1 MSRALSKRRVTYK
14 FLYDIS
20 YNLRFWVYF
29 SPNLFRAGH
38 DTFTIALEFLEFSEI
53 FPHISEP
60 VCVVSIVG
68 PYRQGKSYIL
78 SEVFGG
84 KNIFSIGHYLDPETF
99 GLWMWIVPEVFQ
111 V

>member
-1 MSRALSKRRVTYK
+1 MSRALSKRRVTNK
-14 FLYDIS
+14 FLCDIS

-29 SPNLFRAGH
+29 SPNLFRAGN
-38 DTFTIALEFLEFSEI
+38 DTFTIALEFSEI

-84 KNIFSIGHYLDPETF
+84 KNIFPIGHYLDPETF